1 MLEIDDVPELL
12 VLVIY
17 ATREWLKPKFVIPR
31 HYGRTPVLKGTP
43 QEYRGEALHYRQGVL
58 DRLFRTSP
66 RDGRWDDGKSV
77 GLEREVDLRLAAA
90 VFFQIGFSGKPTV
103 TPVDDDLEMVLRTK
117 RRLETHEKVPAP
129 ERIAGDD
136 APVSRLNCHPSS
148 EPPFMR
154 TPARPFKIIS
164 SM

>member
-43 QEYRGEALHYRQGVL
+43 QEYRGEALHYRQGGL
-58 DRLFRTSP
+58 DPVFR
-66 RDGRWDDGKSV
+66 
-77 GLEREVDLRLAAA
+77 
-90 VFFQIGFSGKPTV
+90 QIGFSGKPTV